1 MHTRIFILLICFLQG
16 AVFASAQDTP
26 LSIVSHVKGAPQDMK
41 LNTLKSVLK
50 GERQRWPDGTK
61 ITIALMKTN
70 TPAGNAICRK
80 IYNMSADELN
90 KYWLALVFQGKGQA
104 PVFFNSSAELEAFI
118 AQTPGAIGVT
128 TANATNAHTI
138 TVEGKKVL

>member
-1 MHTRIFILLICFLQG
+1 MRRFIWLGAFLLIVG
-16 AVFASAQDTP
+16 FAKAQDTP
-26 LSIVSHVKGAPQDMK
+26 LSIVSHVKGAPQDLK
-41 LNTLKSVLK
+41 LNALKSILK
-50 GERQRWPDGTK
+50 GERQRWADGTK

-70 TPAGNAICRK
+70 TPAGSAICRK

-104 PVFFNSSAELEAFI
+104 PVFFNSTAELEAFI

-128 TANATNAHTI
+128 TATGNNTHTI
-138 TVEGKKVL
+138 TVDGKKVL